1 MKPHKEQ
8 YPSQSRSS
16 DDQLLTQ
23 HAGLVKR
30 VAYHLAARLP
40 SSVAIDDLIQAGM
53 LGLLDA
59 ARLYDASQ
67 GASFETYARIRIRGA
82 MLDEL
87 RRNDWA
93 PKSVHARARE
103 LEESIRRIEAQTGRD
118 ARDHE
123 VASLMN
129 ISIEDYH
136 RILQDAS
143 SCSVLSFE
151 DAGVDPDS
159 VEPPD
164 QQRSSE
170 PLSALIGEQFRQ
182 RLAAAVGSLPERE
195 RLIVSYY
202 YDLELN
208 LREIGVI
215 LGVSES
221 RVSQLMSQAHL
232 RLRAR
237 LGDDPEFAVDD

>member
-1 MKPHKEQ
+1 MKPHKEH
-8 YPSQSRSS
+8 YPEQSRAR
-16 DDQLLTQ
+16 DEQLLVQ

-40 SSVAIDDLIQAGM
+40 PSVAIDDLIQAGM

-93 PKSVHARARE
+93 PKSVHAKARE
-103 LEESIRRIEAQTGRD
+103 LEETMRLIEAETGRD
-118 ARDHE
+118 ARDQE
-123 VASLMN
+123 VAARMN
-129 ISIEDYH
+129 ISLEDYH

-143 SCSVLSFE
+143 SCALLSFE
-151 DAGVDPDS
+151 DAGLEPDTLES
-159 VEPPD
+159 DDSTASAGPLTALID
-164 QQRSSE
+164 QQ
-170 PLSALIGEQFRQ
+170 FRH
-182 RLAAAVGSLPERE
+182 RLAAAVASLPERE

-237 LGDDPEFAVDD
+237 LHDDPEFAAYE

>member
-1 MKPHKEQ
+1 
-8 YPSQSRSS
+8 
-16 DDQLLTQ
+16 
-23 HAGLVKR
+23 
-30 VAYHLAARLP
+30 
-40 SSVAIDDLIQAGM
+40 M

-93 PKSVHARARE
+93 PKSVHSRARE
-103 LEESIRRIEAQTGRD
+103 LEETMRRIEAETGRD

-123 VASLMN
+123 VAARMN

-136 RILQDAS
+136 RILQDAN

-151 DAGVDPDS
+151 DAGLDPDTLES
-159 VEPPD
+159 HGE
-164 QQRSSE
+164 QGAGG
-170 PLSALIGEQFRQ
+170 PLNALMDEQFRR
-182 RLAAAVGSLPERE
+182 RLASAVTGLPERE

-208 LREIGVI
+208 LREIGAI

-237 LGDDPEFAVDD
+237 LRDDPEFAVDDEPDRK